1 MSGRRS
7 RDKGGRRERGV
18 TTALQDAGFA
28 AEKIS
33 GMYKTGAD
41 ISLPLLGIDR
51 DVEVKSR
58 ASGFERIRAWLADRY
73 ALVVIVD
80 REEPLVVLRLRD
92 AIEVAKAAERRR

>member
-1 MSGRRS
+1 
-7 RDKGGRRERGV
+7 
-18 TTALQDAGFA
+18 
-28 AEKIS
+28 
-33 GMYKTGAD
+33 MYKTGAD

-80 REEPLVVLRLRD
+80 REEPLVCLRLRD
-92 AIEVAKAAERRR
+92 AFEIARVAERGRK

>member
-1 MSGRRS
+1 MSGKRS
-7 RDKGGRRERGV
+7 RDKGGRRERAV
-18 TTALQDAGFA
+18 TTALQNAGFA

-33 GMYKTGAD
+33 GMYLSGAD

-51 DVEVKSR
+51 DIEVKSR

-80 REEPLVVLRLRD
+80 REEPLVCLRLRD
-92 AIEVAKAAERRR
+92 AIEVAKAAERSK